1 MPRAFTEEEKQKLR
15 ASLIKAGRKCFVK
28 YGMKKTTVDDLAK
41 TAGVA
46 RGSFY
51 QFFKSKEALFLELF
65 LQEIPALMTRLHNA
79 SFGTAG
85 TTRDAL
91 VLLMRAMVHELETNE
106 FARIILD
113 DPEELEHFLSGLE
126 YEAVLKHAAVAY
138 SRIFEEVQRAQSEG
152 EIISGDPQEVAF
164 CLGTVKFLA
173 VYREKMAPQLYESMI
188 RLLPEV
194 IADGLTCPQRQGRS
208 NPKD

>member
-1 MPRAFTEEEKQKLR
+1 MPRAFTKEEKQKLR
-15 ASLIKAGRKCFVK
+15 ASLIEAGRKCFVK

-51 QFFKSKEALFLELF
+51 QFFKSKEALFLDLF
-65 LQEIPALMTRLHNA
+65 LQEIPALMTRLHTA
-79 SFGTAG
+79 SFSSTDN
-85 TTRDAL
+85 TRDAL

-106 FARIILD
+106 LARIILD
-113 DPEELEHFLSGLE
+113 NPQELEHFLSGLE
-126 YEAVLKHAAVAY
+126 FEAVMKHAAVAY
-138 SRIFEEVQRAQSEG
+138 ARIFESIQRAQFEG
-152 EIISGDPQEVAF
+152 EIIQGDPQELAF

-173 VYREKMAPQLYESMI
+173 VYRERMAPSLYDSMI

-208 NPKD
+208 DPKD